1 MNFWRWMNNASGVA
15 VVRHPLDVQV
25 LSLEANKK
33 WRKDKHKRKFSFN
46 LPSTAQSL
54 TTVQKYFYREIFNQ
68 LFIFTLE
75 IF

>member
-54 TTVQKYFYREIFNQ
+54 TTVQKYFYRDIFNQ
-68 LFIFTLE
+68 FFIFTLE

>member
-54 TTVQKYFYREIFNQ
+54 TTVQKYFREIFNQ
-68 LFIFTLE
+68 FFIFTLE